1 MVTDSDKHLIS
12 DEKDLGKLKLSEVKQ
27 CIAIPVL
34 DKKQGSSQ
42 AVIQVYN
49 VDQGFFESAKLR
61 MDQKLLWDISSLIS
75 NVLFNFESLQGM
87 LANNDVL
94 EAQFNLVNDGVIMI
108 NAD

>member
-1 MVTDSDKHLIS
+1 MIA
-12 DEKDLGKLKLSEVKQ
+12 DEKDLTKLKLSEVKQ
-27 CIAIPVL
+27 CVAIPVM
-34 DKKQGSSQ
+34 DKKQGNSQ

-49 VDQGFFESAKLR
+49 INPGFFNSAKLSTEH
-61 MDQKLLWDISSLIS
+61 KLLWDISNLIS

-94 EAQFNLVNDGVIMI
+94 EASFNLVNDGVIMI